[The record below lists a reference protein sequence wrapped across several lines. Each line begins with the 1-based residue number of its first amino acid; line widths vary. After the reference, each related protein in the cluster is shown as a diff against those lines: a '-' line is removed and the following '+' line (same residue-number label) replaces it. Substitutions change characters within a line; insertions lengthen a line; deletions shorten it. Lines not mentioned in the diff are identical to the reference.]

1 MLNRD
6 KVIQSLAEKQTQFQT
21 FWQEQQHERD
31 EIARSLQKFLRLDN
45 ETVLTR
51 LDQLGL
57 AWPGA
62 YPTAELDQAD
72 ELRLT
77 FGQRWQSHQEARRW
91 ALSVLEDAP
100 VLAVDGSQIT
110 PSKDFSIPVGAVQ
123 IGWFINDHRI
133 GGSYVKD
140 ITFEVIS
147 PKELYEA
154 EGDTRI
160 AVDTDFPNWYI
171 NQQRF
176 VGECERICTLM
187 AEYAH
192 VPLAQRPLCFFDG
205 SLIISF
211 AGQLRPSRAAGY
223 LQAVQKLL
231 DCSNRYRVPLVGFV
245 DGSQSRDMVK
255 MMGLVVAQ
263 DDIFK
268 TSDASLLAGLLPE
281 WGDRSPLFVC
291 ARDDQLSR
299 EGYAPFYQQVA
310 FTYVRL
316 SADRYPARVEMPLW
330 MAEDDYVPAIIDLVR
345 AECVVGGG
353 YPYAV
358 ETADAVA
365 VISYKDQQRFYA
377 LLQQFAEQEGIA
389 LTLARKAMSKQSRR

>member
-1 MLNRD
+1 
-6 KVIQSLAEKQTQFQT
+6 
-21 FWQEQQHERD
+21 
-31 EIARSLQKFLRLDN
+31 
-45 ETVLTR
+45 
-51 LDQLGL
+51 
-57 AWPGA
+57 
-62 YPTAELDQAD
+62 
-72 ELRLT
+72 
-77 FGQRWQSHQEARRW
+77 
-91 ALSVLEDAP
+91 
-100 VLAVDGSQIT
+100 
-110 PSKDFSIPVGAVQ
+110 
-123 IGWFINDHRI
+123 
-133 GGSYVKD
+133 
-140 ITFEVIS
+140 
-147 PKELYEA
+147 
-154 EGDTRI
+154 
-160 AVDTDFPNWYI
+160 
-171 NQQRF
+171 
-176 VGECERICTLM
+176 
-187 AEYAH
+187 
-192 VPLAQRPLCFFDG
+192 
-205 SLIISF
+205 
-211 AGQLRPSRAAGY
+211 
-223 LQAVQKLL
+223 
-231 DCSNRYRVPLVGFV
+231 
-245 DGSQSRDMVK
+245 